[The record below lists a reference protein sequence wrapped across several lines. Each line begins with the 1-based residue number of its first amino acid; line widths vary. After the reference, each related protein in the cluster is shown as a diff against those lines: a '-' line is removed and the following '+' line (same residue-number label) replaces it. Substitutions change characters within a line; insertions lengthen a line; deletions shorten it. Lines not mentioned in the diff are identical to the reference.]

1 VSRDETAASG
11 AANGSSSPLLAAAGV
26 HVALGRSEVL
36 RGVDL
41 TADRGELVA
50 VVGPNG
56 AGKSTLIAALAGDI
70 SPQRGRVLLG
80 GDDVARMPLVGRA
93 RRRAVLPQRVDVA
106 LPFTVED
113 IVTMGRSPW
122 HAGARSGSGTGSG
135 TSPEDDRAVIDAAI
149 AATELGPLR
158 SRRVT
163 DLSGGELARV
173 ALARVLAQG
182 CDVLLLDEPTAALD
196 VRHQELAL
204 GLLRSEADS
213 GRAVVVA
220 IHDLD
225 AAVAYA
231 DRLVV
236 LDRGRVVADDAPR
249 EVLASVDLGAVFGV
263 PIVTLEDGD
272 GRAIVRPVRPA
283 RPARAARPS
292 RGPVTDVED

>member
-1 VSRDETAASG
+1 MSRDLP
-11 AANGSSSPLLAAAGV
+11 PLLDAADV
-26 HVALGRSEVL
+26 HVRLGRSDVL

-41 TADRGELVA
+41 TVARGEMVA

-56 AGKSTLIAALAGDI
+56 AGKSTLVAVLAGDVA
-70 SPQRGRVLLG
+70 PERGEVVLDG
-80 GDDVARMPLVGRA
+80 EDVARMPLAERA
-93 RRRAVLPQRVDVA
+93 RRRAVLPQRVDVT

-113 IVTMGRSPW
+113 IVAMGRAPW
-122 HAGARSGSGTGSG
+122 RVGRSGGGAAGSAVG
-135 TSPEDDRAVIDAAI
+135 AGEDRAAVDAAI
-149 AATELGPLR
+149 AAADLAALR

-204 GLLRSEADS
+204 GLMRREADR
-213 GRAVVVA
+213 GRGVVVA

-225 AAVAYA
+225 AAAAYA

-236 LDRGRVVADDAPR
+236 MDAGLVIADGEPR
-249 EVLASVDLGAVFGV
+249 DVLASVDLGAVFGV
-263 PIVTLEDGD
+263 PIEVAVDAG
-272 GRAIVRPVRPA
+272 GRTVV
-283 RPARAARPS
+283 RPS
-292 RGPVTDVED
+292 RPVLPASDRRP

>member
-1 VSRDETAASG
+1 MSHDRY
-11 AANGSSSPLLAAAGV
+11 PLLDAADV
-26 HVALGRSEVL
+26 HVRLGRSDVL

-41 TADRGELVA
+41 TVGRGELVA

-56 AGKSTLIAALAGDI
+56 AGKSTLVAVLAGDVT
-70 SPQRGRVLLG
+70 PERGTVTLDG
-80 GDDVARMPLVGRA
+80 EDVARMPLAVRA

-113 IVTMGRSPW
+113 IVAMGRAPW
-122 HAGARSGSGTGSG
+122 RTGRGTGAADGAAGA
-135 TSPEDDRAVIDAAI
+135 DHDRAAVDAAI
-149 AATELGPLR
+149 AAADLAPLR
-158 SRRVT
+158 TRRVT

-204 GLLRSEADS
+204 GLMRRETDA
-213 GRAVVVA
+213 GRGVVVA

-225 AAVAYA
+225 AAAAYA

-236 LDRGRVVADDAPR
+236 MDAGVVVADGTPR
-249 EVLASVDLGAVFGV
+249 DVLTTVDLGAVFGV
-263 PIVTLEDGD
+263 PIEVVVDGQ
-272 GRAIVRPVRPA
+272 GRTVVRPA
-283 RPARAARPS
+283 RTPVG
-292 RGPVTDVED
+292 RGDG

>member
-1 VSRDETAASG
+1 MSHDL
-11 AANGSSSPLLAAAGV
+11 SPLLEAAGV
-26 HVALGRSEVL
+26 HVRLGRSDVL

-41 TADRGELVA
+41 TVARGELVA

-56 AGKSTLIAALAGDI
+56 AGKSTLVAVLAGDVT
-70 SPQRGRVLLG
+70 PERGTVTLDG
-80 GDDVARMPLVGRA
+80 EDVARMPLAVRA

-113 IVTMGRSPW
+113 IVAMGRAPW
-122 HAGARSGSGTGSG
+122 RTGRGAGTAGGAAGAAGA
-135 TSPEDDRAVIDAAI
+135 DHDRAAVDAAI
-149 AATELGPLR
+149 AAADLAPLR
-158 SRRVT
+158 TRRVT

-204 GLLRSEADS
+204 GLMRREADA
-213 GRAVVVA
+213 GRGVVVA

-225 AAVAYA
+225 AAAAYA

-236 LDRGRVVADDAPR
+236 MDAGTVVADGTPR
-249 EVLASVDLGAVFGV
+249 DVLTTVDLGAVFGV
-263 PIVTLEDGD
+263 PIEVVVDGQ
-272 GRAIVRPVRPA
+272 GRTVVRPA
-283 RPARAARPS
+283 RTPVG
-292 RGPVTDVED
+292 RGDG